1 MCLKG
6 ILMSF
11 VHETEFGKVIGIQNG
26 ITKYKWSMRA
36 LFGIFFTKCSNFW
49 QVRLTAQ
56 QTERRRAKG
65 ALALSENW
73 VRFGSW
79 VLIIAPGIGACVEKG
94 MSQTL
99 KL

>member
-1 MCLKG
+1 
-6 ILMSF
+6 MSVLVLF
-11 VHETEFGKVIGIQNG
+11 V
-26 ITKYKWSMRA
+26 
-36 LFGIFFTKCSNFW
+36 IFFTKCSNVW
-49 QVRLTAQ
+49 QARLTAQ
-56 QTERRRAKG
+56 QTECRRAKG